1 MAVVIDSAEIA
12 VLRAEATALLV
23 VLDEME
29 LCEAA
34 ALLSIAVDTLELSS
48 NDLRADAFPGF
59 DR

>member
-1 MAVVIDSAEIA
+1 VAALIDSAEITA
-12 VLRAEATALLV
+12 LRAEATALLV

-34 ALLSIAVDTLELSS
+34 ALLSMAVDALELSA
-48 NDLRADAFPGF
+48 NDLPADIFPGV

>member
-1 MAVVIDSAEIA
+1 MAALVDSADTA
-12 VLRAEATALLV
+12 ALRAEATALLV

-34 ALLSIAVDTLELSS
+34 ALLSMAVDALDLSA
-48 NDLRADAFPGF
+48 NDLRADAFLGV